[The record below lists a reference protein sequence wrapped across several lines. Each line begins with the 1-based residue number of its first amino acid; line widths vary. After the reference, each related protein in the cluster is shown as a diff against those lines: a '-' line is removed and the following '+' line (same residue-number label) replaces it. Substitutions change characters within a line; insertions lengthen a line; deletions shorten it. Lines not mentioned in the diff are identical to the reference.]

1 MANRPPR
8 DAIRFALIGF
18 GALAERYYTPAIRR
32 LPASIAAVAD
42 PFEVRRSAAAA
53 VYPMAKTYADYRE
66 LLARENVDGILVA
79 SPPTTHLSIWND
91 ASKHGAPVFMEKPF
105 LLGDE
110 LSRAESSQRARR
122 LLMVNFNRRFWP
134 EYRRM
139 GELARGG
146 VIGEL
151 RSAEMIFHLD
161 ALKWRA
167 ATPFRFLANEGGVLY
182 DLGSHAI
189 DLVPHLLG
197 EEPVSVL
204 AKTSSQRWESD
215 HVELRMEFSRG
226 FTFQCSLAYQSR
238 GQERL
243 VIRGRKGVLRM
254 DNPNMTVHTLS
265 DDQAP
270 LSPAG
275 RCRDIAAIGYRAFRR
290 DRSMLRYSVH
300 AALAAFIDS
309 LRSGGDFSPNF
320 TAAANN
326 AMWLEAVARSAA
338 SGKAVEVGAFKV
350 YE

>member
-8 DAIRFALIGF
+8 GAIRFAVIGF
-18 GALAERYYTPAIRR
+18 GALAERYYTPAMRR
-32 LPASIAAVAD
+32 LPAFITAVAD
-42 PFEVRRSAAAA
+42 PLEVRRSAAAA
-53 VYPMAKTYADYRE
+53 LFPMAKTYADYRD
-66 LLARENVDGILVA
+66 LLTLENVDGILVA
-79 SPPTTHLSIWND
+79 SPPITHLSIWND

-105 LLGDE
+105 LLGNE
-110 LSRAESSQRARR
+110 LSRAESSQTARR

-151 RSAEMIFHLD
+151 RSAEMIFHVD

-167 ATPFRFLANEGGVLY
+167 ATPFRLSANEGGVLY

-189 DLVPHLLG
+189 DLIPHLLG

-204 AKTSSQRWESD
+204 AKTTSQRWEAD
-215 HVELRMEFSRG
+215 HVELSMDFSSG
-226 FTFQCSLAYQSR
+226 FTFQCSLGYQSPA
-238 GQERL
+238 QERL
-243 VIRGRKGVLRM
+243 VIRGRKGVLRL
-254 DNPNMTVHTLS
+254 DNPNMTVHTLR
-265 DDQAP
+265 DGQAP
-270 LSPAG
+270 LSRAG

-309 LRSGGDFSPNF
+309 LRSGTAFSPNF

-338 SGKAVEVGAFKV
+338 SGKAVEVGGFKV

>member
-18 GALAERYYTPAIRR
+18 GALAERYYRPAIRR

-139 GELARGG
+139 L
-146 VIGEL
+146 
-151 RSAEMIFHLD
+151 
-161 ALKWRA
+161 
-167 ATPFRFLANEGGVLY
+167 T
-182 DLGSHAI
+182 
-189 DLVPHLLG
+189 
-197 EEPVSVL
+197 
-204 AKTSSQRWESD
+204 
-215 HVELRMEFSRG
+215 
-226 FTFQCSLAYQSR
+226 
-238 GQERL
+238 
-243 VIRGRKGVLRM
+243 
-254 DNPNMTVHTLS
+254 
-265 DDQAP
+265 
-270 LSPAG
+270 
-275 RCRDIAAIGYRAFRR
+275 GYYRIQ
-290 DRSMLRYSVH
+290 L
-300 AALAAFIDS
+300 
-309 LRSGGDFSPNF
+309 
-320 TAAANN
+320 
-326 AMWLEAVARSAA
+326 
-338 SGKAVEVGAFKV
+338 
-350 YE
+350 